1 MSTPI
6 LIEAILYGG
15 PVDGTELLVPESI
28 GCLLAA
34 LRNEVHGYAWG
45 NRSENGRW
53 VYHYTRMIAKTG
65 EGTRAADI
73 LREKGQP
80 VVELK
85 VDESAK
91 G

>member
-6 LIEAILYGG
+6 LIDAVLYGG
-15 PVDGTELLVPESI
+15 PVDGAELLVPENI

-34 LRNEVHGYAWG
+34 VRNEVHGYAWG

-53 VYHYTRMIAKTG
+53 VYHHIRLLATTG

-73 LREKGQP
+73 LRKKGQP
-80 VVELK
+80 VVEL
-85 VDESAK
+85 VTGESAE
-91 G
+91 